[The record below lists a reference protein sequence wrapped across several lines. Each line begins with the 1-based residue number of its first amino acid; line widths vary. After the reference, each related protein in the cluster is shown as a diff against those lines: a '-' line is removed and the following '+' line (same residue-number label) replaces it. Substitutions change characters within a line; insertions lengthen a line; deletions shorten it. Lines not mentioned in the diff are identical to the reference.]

1 MLWLPLEPIH
11 NQLCFRELDRS
22 SGWLVIPASHPIQ
35 ESLGQITSRW
45 QLGLCGAPPA
55 TVEPACQSAAAI
67 VLGESVL
74 EGFDLEPNFVSWVL
88 PPSLPR
94 VLVLCYEAGVTG

>member
-1 MLWLPLEPIH
+1 M
-11 NQLCFRELDRS
+11 
-22 SGWLVIPASHPIQ
+22 
-35 ESLGQITSRW
+35 
-45 QLGLCGAPPA
+45 
-55 TVEPACQSAAAI
+55 EPACQSAAAI